1 MDIQAIDSPA
11 VPAIH
16 RKQLEVLHDLAN
28 YSRMSRKPLWL
39 AGGWAVEALTGKAE
53 GRVHSDLDLLIFRAD
68 YSAFHSHL
76 IRKRFK
82 LQSEQYHGFTSA
94 KYCSGSLL
102 CLSFIFL
109 DWEDGRLVTYLPDDT
124 VNWPCEDPY
133 KLPEVILGGK
143 PVPVID
149 WEMVFAHLELV
160 KHLDPQKR
168 ESLDIGVIEEHVK
181 ASRRKAISKALIVP
195 YEQ

>member
-1 MDIQAIDSPA
+1 MDIQAVDSPT

-16 RKQLEVLHDLAN
+16 RKQLEVLHDIASH
-28 YSRMSRKPLWL
+28 SRMSRKQLWL
-39 AGGWAVEALTGKAE
+39 AGGWAVEALTGKAA

-68 YSAFHSHL
+68 FSAFHSHL

-82 LQSEQYHGFTSA
+82 LQSEQYHGFSTA
-94 KYCSGSLL
+94 KYCGGNLL
-102 CLSFIFL
+102 CLHFVFL

-133 KLPEVILGGK
+133 KLPVEMLGGK
-143 PVPVID
+143 PVPVCD
-149 WEMVFAHLELV
+149 WEMTFAHSELV
-160 KHLDPQKR
+160 KHLDSQKR
-168 ESLDIGVIEEHVK
+168 EPPDKSIIEEHVK
-181 ASRRKAISKALIVP
+181 AARRKAITKGLIVP